1 MVLIL
6 FAIIDENFFLYFF
19 KCVLFSVRVE
29 IIISFFVLNLFFF
42 RNNYVLIIL
51 SLWFNYG
58 FY

>member
-19 KCVLFSVRVE
+19 KCVLFSVRGE

-42 RNNYVLIIL
+42 RNSYVLIIL